1 MEKHPLHG
9 VINPQ
14 IERPPKD
21 VVEAFRKHDACKVA
35 DAMARGGVMD
45 YEIKPIRT
53 GMKVCGPAVTVWTRP
68 GDALFILKASD
79 VVQPGD
85 VIVVDA
91 GGNKNV
97 AGTGEGLSGYFQQ
110 RGAEGQVI
118 DAGARD
124 TRGIAAI
131 GFPTFSRSACVAVY
145 GSVGPGAINVPIQ
158 CGGVIVNPGDLII
171 GDDDGVVVV
180 PRASVREVLKLADEH
195 LTGEQSRAAQIRAGK
210 KLSEVQNLEPRVAA
224 WRS

>member
-9 VINPQ
+9 VINTQ

-21 VVEAFRKHDACKVA
+21 VIEAFRKHDACKVA

-45 YEIKPIRT
+45 YEIKPIQR
-53 GMKVCGPAVTVWTRP
+53 GMRVCGPAVTVWTRP

-85 VIVVDA
+85 VLVIDA
-91 GGNKNV
+91 GGQKNL
-97 AGTGEGLSGYFQQ
+97 AGTGEGFSGYLKQ
-110 RGAEGQVI
+110 RGVEGQVI

-124 TRGIAAI
+124 TRGIIAL
-131 GFPTFSRSACVAVY
+131 GLPTFARSACVAVY

-158 CGGVIVNPGDLII
+158 CGGVPVHPGDLII

-180 PRASVREVLKLADEH
+180 PRASVREILKLADEH
-195 LTGEQSRAAQIRAGK
+195 LAGEQSRAQQIRSGK
-210 KLSEVQNLEPRVAA
+210 KLSEVQNLEPRIAA

>member
-9 VINPQ
+9 VINMQ

-21 VVEAFRKHDACKVA
+21 VIEAFRKHDACKVA

-45 YEIKPIRT
+45 YEIKPIQR
-53 GMKVCGPAVTVWTRP
+53 GMRVCGPAVTVWTRP

-85 VIVVDA
+85 VLVIDA
-91 GGNKNV
+91 GGQKNL
-97 AGTGEGLSGYFQQ
+97 AGTGEGFSGYLKQ
-110 RGAEGQVI
+110 RGVEGQVI

-124 TRGIAAI
+124 TTGIIAL
-131 GFPTFSRSACVAVY
+131 GFPTFARCACVAVY

-158 CGGVIVNPGDLII
+158 CGGVPVHPGDLII

-180 PRASVREVLKLADEH
+180 PRASVREILKLADEH
-195 LTGEQSRAAQIRAGK
+195 LAGEQSRAQQIRSGK
-210 KLSEVQNLEPRVAA
+210 KLSEVQNLEPRIAA

>member
-9 VINPQ
+9 VINTE

-21 VVEAFRKHDACKVA
+21 IIEAFRRHDACKVA

-45 YEIKPIRT
+45 HEIKPLQR
-53 GMKVCGPAVTVWTRP
+53 GMRVCGPAVTVWTRP

-85 VIVVDA
+85 VLVTDA
-91 GGNKNV
+91 GGQKNL
-97 AGTGEGLSGYFQQ
+97 AGTGDGFSSYLKQ
-110 RGAEGQVI
+110 RGLEGQII
-118 DAGARD
+118 DGGARD
-124 TRGIAAI
+124 TRGIIAL
-131 GFPTFSRSACVAVY
+131 GLPTFARASCVAVF

-158 CGGVIVNPGDLII
+158 CGGVVVQPGDIII

-180 PRASVREVLKLADEH
+180 PRASAAAVLRLADEH
-195 LTGEQSRAAQIRAGK
+195 LAGEQARAEQIRSGRT
-210 KLSEVQNLEPRVAA
+210 LVDVQNLNPRVAV